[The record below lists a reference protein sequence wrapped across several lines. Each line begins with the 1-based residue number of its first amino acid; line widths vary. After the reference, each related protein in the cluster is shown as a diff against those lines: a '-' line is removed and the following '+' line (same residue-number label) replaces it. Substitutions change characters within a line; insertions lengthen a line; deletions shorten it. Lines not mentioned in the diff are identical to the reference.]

1 VKRENVLRIERI
13 RAKEGGSRGKH
24 ALIGVLI
31 GAGAGAALGAIVGH
45 ASNSPGK
52 LNIVSTGEITAVT
65 TGAGAAVGAVIGAPL
80 PSHRER
86 HEISYVL

>member
-1 VKRENVLRIERI
+1 V
-13 RAKEGGSRGKH
+13 
-24 ALIGVLI
+24 
-31 GAGAGAALGAIVGH
+31 GAAIGAIVGH

-65 TGAGAAVGAVIGAPL
+65 TGAGAVVGAAVGALL

-86 HEISYVL
+86 HEIIYVL